1 MDFGGLGHL
10 LSFKEGTVTYTQ
22 QRTTCALLVI
32 LTLWA
37 GSSVARQRQS
47 EGKEPVLGL
56 FL

>member
-10 LSFKEGTVTYTQ
+10 LSFKDGTVTYAQ
-22 QRTTCALLVI
+22 QRTTCGVLV
-32 LTLWA
+32 LFALWA

>member
-10 LSFKEGTVTYTQ
+10 LTFKEGTVTYTQ
-22 QRTTCALLVI
+22 QRTTVALFSV

-37 GSSVARQRQS
+37 GSSIARKRQS

>member
-10 LSFKEGTVTYTQ
+10 LSFKEGTVTFTQ
-22 QRTTCALLVI
+22 QRTTCALLVV

-37 GSSVARQRQS
+37 GSSVARRRQS